1 MCMRSYSIAFVLFVL
16 FLGGCSSPSTR
27 SPMAG
32 QTPAVTRPANLN
44 LATTQASLGG
54 KFTVS
59 YKSDLDPVTIN
70 KLHTWTLHVADT
82 AGKPLDN
89 VTVAIVGGMFEH
101 NHGMPTQPIVTPL
114 GGGDYRAEGMKFQMP
129 GWWTVTVTVTDTV
142 GAAAQPDSATFNLM
156 LQ

>member
-1 MCMRSYSIAFVLFVL
+1 MRTFML
-16 FLGGCSSPSTR
+16 FLFSCTVFLWACASPSTP
-27 SPMAG
+27 SPRAG
-32 QTPAVTRPANLN
+32 QTPAVTQPADLD
-44 LATTQASLGG
+44 LATTQSSHEG

-89 VTVAIVGGMFEH
+89 ATVAIDGGMPEH